1 MPSAT
6 PISDVND
13 LLVSVNIKVSG
24 STIPEVIEIDT
35 VYIHHEINKISYAEI
50 TLVGDDDYADNNFS
64 TTDGTLF
71 DPGSP
76 IQISAG
82 YQGASENVLFKGSI
96 VETGIELGSDS
107 FVRTKIICKHD
118 AVKLTL
124 NRTDAM
130 FTGKTDSQILTT
142 ILGNYSG
149 FSPKVD
155 STSAVQEYMY
165 QKMATD
171 WDFILARASFNGFVI
186 TMDGTNLNIGSPLF
200 SGTELLT
207 ISLAES
213 SIYSLE
219 ANISAEK
226 QPAGVKAYAWDIKTQ
241 ALINATAKDP
251 SLNAQGSVTAKKLS
265 TSLSQSTLNYTSL
278 TPMVKEELQTWADST
293 LLQHRMCS
301 LKGTVT
307 FIGNGLI
314 KTGGLIKLDEIGKKF
329 TGSAYVSA
337 VTHSIEKAIWKTTAA
352 FGLDYKPVFEQTD
365 FSYPVAM
372 GQLPAIY
379 GLQLATVKKISADP
393 QSIFRIQVSVPSA
406 ATNTGLVWAR
416 YANFYATNGAGSFF
430 MPEVGD
436 EVVIGFI
443 DGDSRYP
450 VVLGSL
456 YSNAQKSP
464 VTANDDKNTIKSLT
478 TKSKLIVEFDDEK
491 KNITIKTPG
500 GNSIL
505 ISDADKGI
513 TIQDQNSNS
522 IKMSSSG
529 IDISSNSNINIKAGG
544 NISIKATG
552 NAEISATGNTTIK
565 GVNVSAEAQVGF
577 TGKGNATAELSAS
590 GQTTVKG
597 AIVMI
602 N

>member
-1 MPSAT
+1 MSSAT

-13 LLVSVNIKVSG
+13 LLVTVNISVNG
-24 STIPEVIEIDT
+24 STIPEVLEVESVHIQ
-35 VYIHHEINKISYAEI
+35 HAINKISYAEI
-50 TLVGDDDYADNNFS
+50 TIIGDDDYADNNFS
-64 TTDGTLF
+64 TTDGTQF

-82 YQGASENVLFKGSI
+82 YGGASDNVLFKGTI
-96 VETGIELGSDS
+96 ITTGIELGSDS
-107 FVRTKIICKHD
+107 FIRTKIVCKHD
-118 AVKLTL
+118 AVRLTF
-124 NRTDAM
+124 NRADAM
-130 FTGKTDSQILTT
+130 FTSKTDSQIITA

-149 FSPKVD
+149 I
-155 STSAVQEYMY
+155 STSVSSTSNVLEYVF

-171 WDFILARASFNGFVI
+171 WDFVLSRALFNGFVI
-186 TMDGTNLNIGSPLF
+186 TMDGDALTIAAPKF

-213 SIYSLE
+213 SVYSLE
-219 ANISAEK
+219 ATVTAEK
-226 QPAGVKAYAWDIKTQ
+226 QPSGVKTYAWDTKTQ
-241 ALINATAKDP
+241 ALINASGKDP
-251 SLNAQGSVTAKKLS
+251 SLNSQGNLSAKKLS
-265 TSLSQSTLNYTSL
+265 GTLSQQALTYTSL
-278 TPMVKEELQTWADST
+278 TPMAKEELQTWADST
-293 LLQHRMCS
+293 LLQHRMSS
-301 LKGTVT
+301 LKGNVT
-307 FIGNGLI
+307 FIGNGLV
-314 KTGGLIKLDEIGKKF
+314 KTGALIKLDEIGKKF
-329 TGSAYVSA
+329 TGSAYVSS
-337 VTHSIEKAIWKTTAA
+337 VTHTIEDGTWKTTAG
-352 FGLDYKPVFEQTD
+352 FGLDYKPVYEQNN

-372 GQLPAIY
+372 GQMPAIF
-379 GLQLATVKKISADP
+379 GLQIATVKKLSADP
-393 QSIFRIQVSVPSA
+393 QSIFRIQVAIPSA
-406 ATNTGLVWAR
+406 ADKTGLVWAR
-416 YANFYATNGAGSFF
+416 YANFYASNGVGSFF

-443 DGDSRYP
+443 DGDPRYP

-478 TKSKLIVEFDDEK
+478 TKSKMVLEFDDDK

-500 GNSIL
+500 GNSIV
-505 ISDADKGI
+505 ISDADKAI
-513 TIQDQNSNS
+513 TIKDQNSNS
-522 IKMSSSG
+522 IKMSSGG

-552 NAEISATGNTTIK
+552 NADINATGNASVK
-565 GVNVSAEAQVGF
+565 GINVTAEAQVGF